1 LQREKGTIVGMR
13 NNVKVCLLVN
23 DKPEFSL
30 KLNMKQTDKFN
41 ITQHKIS
48 NYRHMICMKTIN
60 VQKPF
65 IMNYSQTSSIN
76 HPLQNNLVGEKKV
89 TNLTHPT
96 IKKDSLNQ
104 IDKRVPQKSTK
115 NSIFERKKNELYINF
130 GEISSS

>member
-1 LQREKGTIVGMR
+1 
-13 NNVKVCLLVN
+13 
-23 DKPEFSL
+23 
-30 KLNMKQTDKFN
+30 
-41 ITQHKIS
+41 
-48 NYRHMICMKTIN
+48 
-60 VQKPF
+60 
-65 IMNYSQTSSIN
+65 MNYSQTSSIN

>member
-1 LQREKGTIVGMR
+1 LQREKGTIVEMR
-13 NNVKVCLLVN
+13 NNLKVCLLVN
-23 DKPEFSL
+23 DKPEFS
-30 KLNMKQTDKFN
+30 LNMKQTDKFN

>member
-1 LQREKGTIVGMR
+1 LQREKGTIVEMR
-13 NNVKVCLLVN
+13 NNLKVCLLVN
-23 DKPEFSL
+23 DKPEFS
-30 KLNMKQTDKFN
+30 LNMKQTDKFN

-60 VQKPF
+60 VQKSF